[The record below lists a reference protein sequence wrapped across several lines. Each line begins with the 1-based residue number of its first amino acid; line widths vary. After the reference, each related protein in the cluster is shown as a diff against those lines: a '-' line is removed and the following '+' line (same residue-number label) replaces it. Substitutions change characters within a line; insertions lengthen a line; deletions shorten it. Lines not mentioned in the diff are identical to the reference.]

1 MTDISVIVPT
11 FNERDNL
18 PEILTRIHTALN
30 GRVPFEM
37 IVVDDDSPDLTWQLA
52 HDLRQTFP
60 QLRVLRRIEKKGLSS
75 AVVDGFLMATGAKLA
90 VIDADLQHDASILP
104 EFSAELEQ
112 HDFVVGSR
120 KADGGG
126 IDGWSKRR
134 RFVSWSATVLANTV
148 LGTYLND
155 PMSGYFG
162 VRRDVF
168 ERILPE
174 INPKGFKILL
184 ELIHRAGSR
193 KIKEVGYTFKP
204 RLHGQSKLSTSVV
217 LDFLFGIFSLKFGR
231 YIPVSFVKFSLVGGL
246 GVVINLVML
255 KIGLDGLGWPES
267 QAVMAAILVAMVS
280 NYFLNNAFTFKESQL
295 SGLGV
300 IVGLFKFAIVSSL
313 GALINYSVTMFLNRE
328 TMVGIYAAQLAGIA
342 IATIW
347 NYVLNAKFT
356 WNQG

>member
-1 MTDISVIVPT
+1 MIDISVIVPT
-11 FNERDNL
+11 YNERDNL
-18 PEILTRIHTALN
+18 PEILRRIHAALD
-30 GRVPFEM
+30 GTPFEM
-37 IVVDDDSPDLTWQLA
+37 IVVDDDSPDQTWQLA
-52 HDLRQTFP
+52 HDLRQQFP

-75 AVVDGFLMATGAKLA
+75 AVVDGFLMARGAKLA

-104 EFSAELEQ
+104 QFSEGLDS

-168 ERILPE
+168 ERILPD

-184 ELIHRAGSR
+184 ELIHRAKSR

-204 RLHGQSKLSTSVV
+204 RVHGESKLDTSVV
-217 LDFLFGIFSLKFGR
+217 LDFLFGIFSLKFGK
-231 YIPVSFVKFSLVGGL
+231 YIPVSFLKFSLVGGS
-246 GVVINLVML
+246 GVLINLIAL
-255 KIGLDGLGWPES
+255 KLGLDVFHLPES
-267 QAVMAAILVAMVS
+267 RAVIVAIMVAMVT
-280 NYFLNNAFTFKESQL
+280 NYFFNNAFTFRENQL
-295 SGLGV
+295 SGLS
-300 IVGLFKFAIVSSL
+300 ILVGLIKFTLVSSL
-313 GALINYSVTMFLNRE
+313 GALINYSVTIFLNGQ
-328 TMVGIYAAQLAGIA
+328 TMIGIYAAQLVGIA

-347 NYVLNAKFT
+347 NYVLNAKYT
-356 WNQG
+356 WNES

>member
-11 FNERDNL
+11 YNERDNL
-18 PEILTRIHTALN
+18 PEILRRIHSALE
-30 GRVPFEM
+30 GKVPFEM
-37 IVVDDDSPDLTWQLA
+37 IVVDDDSPDQTWQLA
-52 HDLRQTFP
+52 HELRAQFP

-104 EFSAELEQ
+104 QFSESLESY
-112 HDFVVGSR
+112 DFVVGSR

-148 LGTYLND
+148 LGTYLHD

-168 ERILPE
+168 ERILPD

-184 ELIHRAGSR
+184 ELIHRAKSR

-204 RLHGQSKLSTSVV
+204 RLHGESKLSTSVV
-217 LDFLFGIFSLKFGR
+217 MDFLFGIFSLKFGK
-231 YIPVSFVKFSLVGGL
+231 YIPVSFVKFSLVGGS
-246 GVVINLVML
+246 GVLINLLAL
-255 KIGLDGLGWPES
+255 KIGLDVFGLAES
-267 QAVMAAILVAMVS
+267 KAVISAILVAMVT
-280 NYFLNNAFTFKESQL
+280 NYFFNNAFTFRENQL
-295 SGLGV
+295 SGMRV
-300 IVGLFKFAIVSSL
+300 IVGLFKFAFVSSL
-313 GALINYSVTMFLNRE
+313 GALINYSVTIFLNGE
-328 TMVGIYAAQLAGIA
+328 TRIGIYASQLAGIA
-342 IATIW
+342 IATVW
-347 NYVLNAKFT
+347 NYVLNAKYT
-356 WNQG
+356 WNES